1 MEMPTLGWGMIAL
14 LLFLSWGVCA
24 LRAGGRF
31 KERIPASVPNMK
43 LLQVASPMLYLLEE
57 IRWIERIP
65 AIFYRI
71 QRAMQVLYGS
81 QVSALYSTLF
91 MAEILNYAFF
101 MLIFA
106 CLLPMLTD
114 GGLAGFGVGLMLAV
128 LLPLAQ
134 LKELDKRVKNRE
146 HEILLELPEFLNQ
159 MILLVDAGETVQR
172 ALTLCVDRKRSQTSH
187 PLYKELIQMI
197 HEWSGGYSF
206 QQSFE
211 QFSKRCALQEV
222 SIFTTTIMLNYRR
235 GGGEFVVALRDL
247 SRILWEKRKA
257 VSRVRGEEASSKLVF
272 PMVVVFF
279 LLLVLVCTPIFMMM
293 SA

>member
-1 MEMPTLGWGMIAL
+1 MPILGWGILAVL
-14 LLFLSWGVCA
+14 LLIGWGMCG

-31 KERIPASVPNMK
+31 KERIPEAVPNLK
-43 LLQVASPMLYLLEE
+43 LLRIAPPMLHLLER
-57 IRWIERIP
+57 IRWIERVP

-81 QVSALYSTLF
+81 QLSALYSALF
-91 MAEILNYAFF
+91 MAELMNYALI
-101 MLIFA
+101 MLLFA

-114 GGLAGFGVGLMLAV
+114 GGAAGFGAGVVLAV

-146 HEILLELPEFLNQ
+146 QEILLELPEFLNQ

-172 ALTLCVDRKRSQTSH
+172 ALTLCVDRKRSQVTH

-211 QFSKRCALQEV
+211 QFSKRCAVQEV

-279 LLLVLVCTPIFMMM
+279 LLLVLVCTPVFMMM
-293 SA
+293 NA